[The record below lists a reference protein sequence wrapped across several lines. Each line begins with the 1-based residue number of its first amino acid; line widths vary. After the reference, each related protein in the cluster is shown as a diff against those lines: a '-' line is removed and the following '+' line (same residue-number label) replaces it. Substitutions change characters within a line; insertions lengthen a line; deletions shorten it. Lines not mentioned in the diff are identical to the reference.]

1 MTGSVPGAV
10 ASPLPTAAITLAWA
24 GVLPFLG
31 LACAAWVAPWR
42 DAAVPAFLAYS
53 ALILSFLGGVRW
65 GRAMAAGATPPQ
77 FAMAVLPS
85 LWGWLAWLAM
95 PPLPALAALACAFAV
110 VAWWD
115 VHADALDAPA
125 AFRRMR
131 RTVSAAV
138 VACHGLALAAVWAA
152 RG

>member
-1 MTGSVPGAV
+1 MTGSNAIGAPGYLPPGA
-10 ASPLPTAAITLAWA
+10 IGLAWA
-24 GVLPFLG
+24 GVLPFLA
-31 LACAAWVAPWR
+31 LALAAWVPQWR
-42 DAAVPAFLAYS
+42 GLAVPAFLAYA

-65 GRAMAAGATPPQ
+65 GRAMAAGAATRP

-95 PPLPALAALACAFAV
+95 PPGPAIVALALAFAV

-115 VHADALDAPA
+115 VRADAMAAPA

-131 RTVSAAV
+131 GMVSAAV
-138 VACHGLALAAVWAA
+138 VACHALALAALWVV
-152 RG
+152 RS